1 MSFEKAKKRRPY
13 PFRSKYIAF
22 LIFLIIA
29 IVTIFQDKCNTR
41 ISRMPLKDQENSWV
55 EKDGFR
61 VTLRD
66 FGYATVTKVHDG
78 DTVSIIIGNAEEKVR
93 LIGVDAPELG
103 QEPWG
108 KRARRKLQEMMRKTD
123 RTVKVEF
130 DVEERDKYGRLL
142 AYLWTKDGRLINEEM
157 IKSGYAIV
165 YTVPPNVRYVD
176 RLRQAQNMALKRRVG
191 IWGEKGLEER
201 PSDYRKTHPRD

>member
-1 MSFEKAKKRRPY
+1 MSFMSFEKGRKRSLY
-13 PFRSKYIAF
+13 PFRPKSIAI
-22 LIFLIIA
+22 LIFFIIA
-29 IVTIFQDKCNTR
+29 LVTIFQDKFVDR
-41 ISRMPLKDQENSWV
+41 KISKRQQGNQESSRAVNGEYVSV
-55 EKDGFR
+55 
-61 VTLRD
+61 LR
-66 FGYATVTKVHDG
+66 VHDG
-78 DTVSIIIGNAEEKVR
+78 DTVSIIIGNTEEKVR

-108 KRARRKLQEMMRKTD
+108 KRAKRKLQEIMRKTD
-123 RTVKVEF
+123 KTVRIEF

-157 IKSGYAIV
+157 IRSGYAFV

-176 RLRQAQNMALKRRVG
+176 RFRRAQEIASKRRVG